1 MYILTGSLIVVVQSG
16 GRLPLIPAS
25 CLHFN
30 EGTTTR
36 KLWEKKNLNPY
47 LAVQNSGSHTLID
60 AFLCKEPGV
69 GAVATLGGLLD
80 KLKEI
85 RGLHKGM

>member
-1 MYILTGSLIVVVQSG
+1 MLVVCTLTRVLQRGSY
-16 GRLPLIPAS
+16 
-25 CLHFN
+25 
-30 EGTTTR
+30 R
-36 KLWEKKNLNPY
+36 KKKNLNPY
-47 LAVQNSGSHTLID
+47 PAVQNSGSHTLID